1 MREKSLVSN
10 IGQKSI
16 ILNLLFQSMNYIIYL
31 FSFIL
36 FLSSCTSSE
45 TRIYQDIWSDIAT
58 VSWEL
63 QNKPYEI
70 GSVDTAFK
78 ILGPDHK
85 IEVGGVPDPKVSGIT
100 CFYSRAKT
108 GGITGGLWLA
118 QDTSDASVACRQT
131 GKISFKEAIKPVEEI
146 WNESTSFFFK
156 KLRIVRFYDKNSN
169 SLIYMVY
176 SDKLID
182 GSPKNSISAVAL
194 EDVQVSIKE

>member
-1 MREKSLVSN
+1 MKYLLLSFLILALSACSTSEMRTSEDT
-10 IGQKSI
+10 KSI
-16 ILNLLFQSMNYIIYL
+16 
-31 FSFIL
+31 
-36 FLSSCTSSE
+36 TASSE
-45 TRIYQDIWSDIAT
+45 VQTD
-58 VSWEL
+58 
-63 QNKPYEI
+63 PYEI

-78 ILGPDHK
+78 ILWPDHK

-108 GGITGGLWLA
+108 GGITGGLGLA

-156 KLRIVRFYDKNSN
+156 KLRIVRFYDVNSN
-169 SLIYMVY
+169 SLIYLVY